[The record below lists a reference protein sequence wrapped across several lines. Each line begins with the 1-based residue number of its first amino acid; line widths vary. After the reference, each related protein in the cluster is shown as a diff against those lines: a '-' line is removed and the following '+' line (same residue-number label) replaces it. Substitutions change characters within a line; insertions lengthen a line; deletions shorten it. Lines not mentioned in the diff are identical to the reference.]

1 MKYAYDQEQ
10 DRLIAATAHIKE
22 DLDKIRATRASTQE
36 ALLKEQQIKENMSF
50 YSLNPNQN
58 DLDDIQALERIK
70 PKLHQPRIL
79 SMLIWSTY
87 FQKPMTQL
95 CNNIVGL
102 KEVCGIYKITNQ
114 KTNQCYIGQSV
125 DIAKR

>member
-1 MKYAYDQEQ
+1 
-10 DRLIAATAHIKE
+10 
-22 DLDKIRATRASTQE
+22 
-36 ALLKEQQIKENMSF
+36 MSF